1 MRVTCQGKIG
11 IDALGSDYEEADSIM
26 FSHIAYAME
35 TYVPESIIVWSID
48 IDVAAICPRVI
59 LLVNIS
65 EPFFKTCRG
74 KKQKKRVLSVHKVCS
89 EIGHDMSL
97 VLPVMHALTECDSTS
112 AFFGIGKKSVM
123 APLRRTS
130 Y

>member
-65 EPFFKTCRG
+65 ELFFKTCRG
-74 KKQKKRVLSVHKVCS
+74 KKQKNQSYPCIKFALK
-89 EIGHDMSL
+89 L
-97 VLPVMHALTECDSTS
+97 VMTCH
-112 AFFGIGKKSVM
+112 
-123 APLRRTS
+123 S
-130 Y
+130 YFQ